1 MYRYKRFGPRPRYGR
16 GLGYGRGGGRGYG
29 LGGRRFYSP
38 NCDWYPDLPRGWWAM
53 PEYQSRLKDMDFAP
67 PPESAR
73 WDTYGVPKS
82 PEAINYEIS
91 LVKKQIESLKEEIE
105 YLESLRKPAK

>member
-1 MYRYKRFGPRPRYGR
+1 MFRNRRYGPGPSYGR
-16 GLGYGRGGGRGYG
+16 GLGYGRGRGYG
-29 LGGRRFYSP
+29 GGGRRGYSP

-53 PEYQSRLKDMDFAP
+53 PEYQSRLKDTGFVS

-73 WDTYGVPKS
+73 WDPYGVPKS
-82 PEAINYEIS
+82 PEAIDYEIS
-91 LVKKQIESLKEEIE
+91 LLKKHIESLKEEIE

>member
-1 MYRYKRFGPRPRYGR
+1 MFRYRRYGPGPGYGR
-16 GLGYGRGGGRGYG
+16 GLGYGRGWGRGYG

-38 NCDWYPDLPRGWWAM
+38 YCDWYPELPRGWWAM
-53 PEYQSRLKDMDFAP
+53 PEYQSRLKDMDFVP
-67 PPESAR
+67 PPDSAR
-73 WDTYGVPKS
+73 WDPYGTPKS
-82 PEAINYEIS
+82 PEAIDYEIS